1 MAIKKMYHA
10 KDPKIVIEES
20 IGSLDE
26 LQLFNNQVL
35 VAIYVRPEK
44 SAGGIIYTDKA
55 RDEDKWQGKVGLVV
69 KVGPSAFVGDD
80 EWFKGISVTVG
91 DWVVF
96 RPSDGWQLEVNGEP
110 CRVLNDI
117 SVKGKI
123 PDPDFV
129 W

>member
-1 MAIKKMYHA
+1 MAIKRMYHA
-10 KDPKIVIEES
+10 KDPKQVVYDE
-20 IGSLDE
+20 IGPLDE
-26 LQLFNNQVL
+26 MELFNNQIL

-69 KVGPSAFVGDD
+69 KMGPMAFVGDD
-80 EWFKGISVTVG
+80 GWFQDVLVKLG

-96 RPSDGWQLEVNGEP
+96 RHSDGWNLEVNGTP
-110 CRVLNDI
+110 CKVLNDI
-117 SVKGKI
+117 SIKGKI
-123 PDPDFV
+123 PHPDFV